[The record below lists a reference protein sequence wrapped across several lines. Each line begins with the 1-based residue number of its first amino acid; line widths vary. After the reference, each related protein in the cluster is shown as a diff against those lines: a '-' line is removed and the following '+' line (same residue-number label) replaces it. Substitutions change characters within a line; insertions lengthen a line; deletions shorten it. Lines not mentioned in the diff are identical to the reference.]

1 MNRYININQDGGFIM
16 SLMYHLK
23 TTESD
28 IAPYVLLPGDP
39 KRVPL
44 VAELW
49 DEAKLI
55 ADNREHVTYTGT
67 YKGMPISC
75 TSTGMGCPSTAIA
88 IEELA
93 RCGAKTFLRMGTC
106 AAIQDYLNEGD
117 IAIFDSACR
126 FEGTSDM
133 YVPPE
138 YPAVAHHEVV
148 RACIQTAQ
156 RLGLR
161 YYVGTT
167 RTVDALFANR
177 PEINSSFGCYRL
189 HNWDYFLSDLKQ
201 MKVLAGD
208 MESSI
213 VMVLSR
219 LFGLRGGAL
228 CVCITNL
235 LKQHQEGNKFD
246 YEKDISY
253 SADNVSKLNK
263 IACETIYQIYLNDQK

>member
-1 MNRYININQDGGFIM
+1 MA
-16 SLMYHLK
+16 LMYHIK
-23 TTESD
+23 TTEKD
-28 IAPYVLLPGDP
+28 IAPYILLPGDP

-44 VAELW
+44 VAKLW
-49 DEAKLI
+49 DEARFI

-67 YKGMPISC
+67 YKGMPVTC

-93 RCGAKTFLRMGTC
+93 RCGGKTFLRMGTC
-106 AAIQDYLNEGD
+106 AAIQDFIKQGD

-126 FEGTSDM
+126 FEGTSGQ

-138 YPAVAHHEVV
+138 YPAVAHYEVV
-148 RACIQTAQ
+148 QACIQAAE
-156 RLGLR
+156 RLELR
-161 YYVGTT
+161 YHVGTT
-167 RTVDALFANR
+167 RTTDALFAKR
-177 PEINSSFGCYRL
+177 PEIDSSFSNYRR
-189 HNWDYFLSDLKQ
+189 HEWDYFLSDLKQ

-228 CVCITNL
+228 CVCVTSL
-235 LKQHQEGNKFD
+235 LKQFEEGGSFD
-246 YEKDISY
+246 YEKDIAY
-253 SADNVSKLNK
+253 SKDNVEKLNY
-263 IACETIYQIYLNDQK
+263 IACETMYQIYTNDKSK

>member
-1 MNRYININQDGGFIM
+1 M

-28 IAPYVLLPGDP
+28 VAPYVLLPGDP

-44 VAELW
+44 VASLW
-49 DEAKLI
+49 DEAHKV
-55 ADNREHVTYTGT
+55 ADNREHVTYTGK
-67 YKGMPISC
+67 YKGMPITC

-106 AAIQDYLNEGD
+106 GSIMDTVHKGD
-117 IAIFDSACR
+117 IVIFDSACR
-126 FEGTSDM
+126 FEGTSRQ
-133 YVPPE
+133 YVPE
-138 YPAVAHHEVV
+138 AYPAVAHHEIV
-148 RACIQTAQ
+148 RASIETAEKM
-156 RLGLR
+156 GIP
-161 YYVGTT
+161 YHVGTS
-167 RTVDALFANR
+167 RCVDALFTNR
-177 PEINSSFGCYRL
+177 PEINTSFGNYHP
-189 HNWDYFLSDLKQ
+189 HNWDYFLDDMKQ

-219 LFGLRGGAL
+219 IFGLRGGAL
-228 CVCITNL
+228 CVCVTSL
-235 LKQHQEGNKFD
+235 TKQFEQGGSFD

-253 SADNVSKLNK
+253 TPDNVSKLNL
-263 IACETIYQIYLNDQK
+263 IACEAMYQIYSNDQNK